1 MALSEVDRSLMSLS
15 PSDASVACSQSFRS
29 LLEADARVPLTA
41 EQLDEAF
48 SLERALRNVGSVFDA
63 IEEVE

>member
-1 MALSEVDRSLMSLS
+1 MAAWEEGR
-15 PSDASVACSQSFRS
+15 SFRS
-29 LLEADARVPLTA
+29 LLEADGRVPLTA

-48 SLERALRNVGSVFDA
+48 SLERALRNVGSVFEA